1 MIVDR
6 TGTLDEA
13 LDRLHHTGPEFE
25 GWLSNHGPM
34 AVDAIVRAEHAE
46 VVHAW
51 LDRYMT
57 RLDELPPAREPIGP
71 DWSAA
76 LGDERRIGDWIRY
89 FEQRI
94 DEASWRAELAAWWP
108 RLLPGIVA
116 GATHGVIRVGHAVR
130 VLLDEP
136 PAGPRLTELAHALG
150 YWAARW
156 QTVPGVVA
164 PAGSRPAAAALASV
178 PRIADQNGGIRDRI
192 GQ

>member
-94 DEASWRAELAAWWP
+94 DEASWRAELAAWWRGP
-108 RLLPGIVA
+108 PGPQQA
-116 GATHGVIRVGHAVR
+116 LRGARTR
-130 VLLDEP
+130 P
-136 PAGPRLTELAHALG
+136 
-150 YWAARW
+150 
-156 QTVPGVVA
+156 
-164 PAGSRPAAAALASV
+164 SRPHAKGGEAVSSDGRQKRSSCAS
-178 PRIADQNGGIRDRI
+178 AECGS
-192 GQ
+192 